1 MFPPFKSLKI
11 KAVRVATSQKK
22 NVYFLKS
29 HTIVSLPSKAGVLS
43 AVTSAQLLQ
52 HHSPPPLPPYF
63 FFPLLRFTGRV
74 FTLVHGLHSC
84 KKKKQKK
91 NKPSRGGINKNVL
104 AVTRDLSGN
113 EGPGGRR
120 QRGEN
125 ACSGVELDISVSCQ
139 RLVHG
144 CGMLMSEVSLSIFF
158 SLSLSLPP
166 SSCPPPSLSLSRSL
180 WEEEEKKRIDS

>member
-1 MFPPFKSLKI
+1 MQLRRRKTSIFSSHTQLCLSQVKPVCLALSLLHSFYNITPPPPHLYPLIFPPSALYW
-11 KAVRVATSQKK
+11 TG
-22 NVYFLKS
+22 FLS
-29 HTIVSLPSKAGVLS
+29 GAWAPFV
-43 AVTSAQLLQ
+43 Q
-52 HHSPPPLPPYF
+52 
-63 FFPLLRFTGRV
+63 
-74 FTLVHGLHSC
+74 
-84 KKKKQKK
+84 KKKKKK
-91 NKPSRGGINKNVL
+91 TSRGGINKNVL
-104 AVTRDLSGN
+104 AVTRDLSAGN

-166 SSCPPPSLSLSRSL
+166 SSCPPPSLSRSRSL

>member
-1 MFPPFKSLKI
+1 MFHPLKCLKI
-11 KAVRVATSQKK
+11 KAVRVATSKKK

-52 HHSPPPLPPYF
+52 HHSSPPLPPYF
-63 FFPLLRFTGRV
+63 FPPSALYWTGFLSGAWAPFV
-74 FTLVHGLHSC
+74 Q
-84 KKKKQKK
+84 KKKKKT
-91 NKPSRGGINKNVL
+91 SRGGINKNVL
-104 AVTRDLSGN
+104 AVTRDLSAGN

-158 SLSLSLPP
+158 LPLSFSAPFLLSAPLPLLLSLSLGGGG
-166 SSCPPPSLSLSRSL
+166 
-180 WEEEEKKRIDS
+180 KKTDR